1 MSKTNNLVF
10 TGLQIVAWI
19 IFVGLCIQAGALLVN
34 FVYSLFKPEIV
45 KNLYNKLDL
54 SALYQQDRNVYYL
67 AYHFILIIAI
77 LKAVMFYGVVMLMIK
92 LDLSKPFNYAVA
104 NRIKFIAYYTLS
116 IGFLSYLAEKS
127 AEKWGVNGLALY
139 EYWEGASAFIIM
151 GAVVYI
157 IAVIFKKGVEIQEEV
172 DLTV

>member
-34 FVYSLFKPEIV
+34 FVYSLFNPEIV
-45 KNLYNKLDL
+45 KYLYNKLDL
-54 SALYQQDRNVYYL
+54 SALYQQDRSVYYL

-77 LKAVMFYGVVMLMIK
+77 LKTVMFYWVVMLVTK
-92 LDLSKPFNYAVA
+92 LDLAKPFNSVVA
-104 NRIKFIAYYTLS
+104 NRIKFIAYYALS
-116 IGFLSYLAEKS
+116 IGFLSYLAEKT
-127 AEKWGVNGLALY
+127 AEKWGATGLALY
-139 EYWEGASAFIIM
+139 EYWEGATAFILM
-151 GAVVYI
+151 GAVIYI
-157 IAVIFKKGVEIQEEV
+157 IAAIFKKGVEIQEEV